1 MALNLFLNILM
12 CHLVFQISPRPN
24 ATSMN
29 PYYGPGTTDDLPR
42 DYDDVLAQAEKESNI
57 WSDSITILVN

>member
-1 MALNLFLNILM
+1 M
-12 CHLVFQISPRPN
+12 CHLVLQISPRPN